1 MCQTCIESKFEPRS
15 IIILSVHQF
24 GITDLVRK
32 FIGDHRYIGETIEAV
47 EVV

>member
-1 MCQTCIESKFEPRS
+1 MCQTCIDNKYEPRS

-32 FIGDHRYIGETIEAV
+32 FITDHRYIGESIEAV